1 MESGLTEF
9 FQQLP
14 PILPIALCGSGLLLL
29 VVIVMVVMARAR
41 RPRPDYLVASLS
53 TPHMAATSEL
63 PDLDLLLGDAP
74 AAPAA
79 APPMPAM
86 AEAAPVRPSA
96 PVPAPDPLP
105 EQPPTPAVSTS
116 ADRGGT
122 YTVELTSGRR
132 VEAAEVMTIAR
143 DLADGGLI
151 IQIGARAYRNPTE
164 IDNEATRRRFN
175 ATVRELAR
183 QAMNADKQ
191 TGAKVPAPDAG
202 SAPPPISATGAMP
215 GDLPKFRT
223 DETPLLA
230 PRKRKQPPPP
240 VPDLNIADAIETYL
254 QYRLSHTPE
263 YSGRS
268 IHVHAAPGGGVAIE
282 VDGQF
287 YETVGEV
294 DNDDVRDFLA
304 NTIEEWQSRQ

>member
-1 MESGLTEF
+1 M
-9 FQQLP
+9 P
-14 PILPIALCGSGLLLL
+14 P
-29 VVIVMVVMARAR
+29 
-41 RPRPDYLVASLS
+41 
-53 TPHMAATSEL
+53 
-63 PDLDLLLGDAP
+63 AP
-74 AAPAA
+74 
-79 APPMPAM
+79 
-86 AEAAPVRPSA
+86 E
-96 PVPAPDPLP
+96 PDPLP
-105 EQPPTPAVSTS
+105 VQSPAPAASAPVSRS
-116 ADRGGT
+116 ST

-151 IQIGARAYRNPTE
+151 IQIGDRAYRNPAE

-175 ATVRELAR
+175 TTVRELAR

-191 TGAKVPAPDAG
+191 PNAKSTAPSERSAPRT
-202 SAPPPISATGAMP
+202 APPPPPTSTTGAMP
-215 GDLPKFRT
+215 GDLPKFRA

-230 PRKRKQPPPP
+230 PRKRNQPPPPP

-254 QYRLSHTPE
+254 QYKLSHTPE
-263 YSGRS
+263 YAGRS